1 MMNTTRRISLVAFLA
16 IIPMAVMTGCN
27 NSTPGEA
34 NPAATP
40 SSSAA
45 ASLSPAAPNPGTTV
59 PPAAESSTTPPAS
72 AEPGSEATTSQ
83 APSAQEPAAT
93 GPAVLPTDL
102 SGVVYGYIRAVGI
115 DQSQLTLDKI
125 DWFTGAAARQA
136 CIEDGVPLDMGDN
149 WCTGY
154 YFRNVNPALR
164 VVTVSSGAAIT
175 TLEGSTPVAG
185 DLTALANRIATLTG
199 GSRPYRLVVTDGAI
213 TEVTEMYQP

>member
-45 ASLSPAAPNPGTTV
+45 ASLSPAAPNPGTTI

-72 AEPGSEATTSQ
+72 AEPGSEA
-83 APSAQEPAAT
+83 PSSQEPAPT

-102 SGVVYGYIRAVGI
+102 SGQVYGYIRAVDI

-199 GSRPYRLVVTDGAI
+199 GSRPYRLVVTGGAI